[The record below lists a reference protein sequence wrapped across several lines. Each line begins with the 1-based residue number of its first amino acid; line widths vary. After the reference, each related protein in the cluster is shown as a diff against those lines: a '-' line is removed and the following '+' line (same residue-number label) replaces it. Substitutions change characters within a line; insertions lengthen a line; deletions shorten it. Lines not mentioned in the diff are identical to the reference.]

1 MSASLRQPALPFD
14 IRNLAPSA
22 EISCPRRSK
31 KRSCTVPRVPGRCGI
46 RREALPIVTRNAVT
60 MTMLQLVAAIPGM
73 NLRRI

>member
-14 IRNLAPSA
+14 IRDLAPAA

-31 KRSCTVPRVPGRCGI
+31 NRNCTVPRVRVGATPTCG
-46 RREALPIVTRNAVT
+46 LTIVTRNAET
-60 MTMLQLVAAIPGM
+60 MTMLQLVAAMPGM